1 MINPNDMCISN
12 FQISGQYFVKR
23 NCHNSRTSDNI
34 DMKLEPVTINLTRK
48 TKTTTKK
55 LIMMSCQKLITLL
68 LFFQFTA
75 NLEQFVSKT
84 YM

>member
-34 DMKLEPVTINLTRK
+34 DMKLEPVTKLDKKNKNNNKKIDNDVMSEINHIIAIFPIYSQFGTV
-48 TKTTTKK
+48 
-55 LIMMSCQKLITLL
+55 CQ
-68 LFFQFTA
+68 
-75 NLEQFVSKT
+75 
-84 YM
+84 

>member
-12 FQISGQYFVKR
+12 FQISGQSFVKR
-23 NCHNSRTSDNI
+23 NCCNSRTSDNI
-34 DMKLEPVTINLTRK
+34 DMKLEPVTKLDKKNNNK
-48 TKTTTKK
+48 KK
-55 LIMMSCQKLITLL
+55 LIMMSCQKIITLL